1 MAEGEGEGAPPSL
14 PPPPAKRLCSRA
26 NPPSHAAQQHR
37 GTSGVG
43 RPQQY
48 PQYEPESLL
57 DCAAKAVAEKWAFE
71 RVEERFERIPEPVQ
85 RRIVYWSFPR
95 NEREICMYSSFQ
107 YRAEEQGP
115 VGSGNASGGTLG
127 SSGVSGQSSAINGLV
142 NAGTPGAGGEGLP
155 FRRGIRLLESGCVEN
170 VLQVGFHLSGTVTEP
185 ATQSDPETIYKVAI
199 SFDRCKITSVTC
211 GCGNRDIFYCAH
223 VVALSLYRIRKP
235 DQVKLRLPISET
247 LFQMNRD
254 QLQKFVQYLITAHH
268 TEVLPTAQKL
278 ADEILSS
285 NSEINQVH
293 GAPDPT
299 AGASIN
305 DENCWHLDEEQV
317 REQVKLFLSQG
328 GYYSSGKQLNS
339 MFAKVRE
346 MLRMRD
352 SNGARMLTLITEQFM
367 ADPRLA
373 LWRQQGTG
381 MTDKCRQLWDE
392 LGALWVCIVLN
403 PHCKPD
409 EKACWLRQL
418 RKWHDMDVCPLE
430 DGNYSNDLPNITN
443 ALPQNNGHDSLVRPR
458 RTVFTRAIEGCDL
471 HWQDS
476 HLQRIISSDFYMSP
490 SFQRDGE
497 SLLFNAQGQPL
508 WLEHVPTAC
517 ARVDALRSH
526 GYPKEAL
533 RLAVAIINTLRL
545 QQQRQLEI
553 YKQQKKEL
561 IQRNSTTITNLEG
574 WVGHPLDPIGCLF
587 TTLTEACLSDED
599 NAMEVID
606 SSESRRPVYQHICV
620 QNGSVESGESY
631 LSLALEVALM
641 GMGQQRLM
649 PEGLYAQDKVC
660 RNEEQI
666 IGRLQELELDAILV
680 QTLRKQ
686 CILLL
691 EGGPFSGLGEVI
703 HRESVPMH
711 TFAKY
716 LFTALL
722 PHDSD
727 LAYKLSLRAM
737 RLPVLES
744 SAPSVD
750 VSHPHHIVSVVPS
763 RYPRWFTLGHLESQQ
778 CELASTM
785 LTAAKGDMLRL
796 RTVLEAIQRNIHSSS
811 LIFKLAQD
819 AFKIA
824 TPADTSSDTTLLN
837 VALELGLQVMRMTL
851 STLNWRRR
859 EMVRWL
865 VTCATEVGVR
875 ALVSILQSWYTL
887 FTPTEATSIVAAAA
901 TSHSTV
907 LRLSLDYSQREE
919 LASCARTLALQCAMK
934 DPQNCALSALTLCE
948 KDHTAFETAYQIAV
962 DAASGGMTYS
972 QLFTIARYMEHRGY
986 PLRAFKLCSLAMSH
1000 LNLAYNQDTHPAIND
1015 VLWACSL
1022 SHSLGKNELAALV
1035 PLVVKSVHCATV
1047 LSDILRRCTLTAPG
1061 LAGIPGRR
1069 NSGKLMSTDKP
1080 PLRQLLDAAVGA
1092 YINTTHSRLT
1102 HISPRHYGEFIEF
1115 LSKAR
1120 ETFLLG
1126 QDGLLQFAQF
1136 IDNLKQI
1143 YKGKKKLMMLVRERF
1158 G

>member
-1 MAEGEGEGAPPSL
+1 MADGGEQEELLSPS
-14 PPPPAKRLCSRA
+14 PVSPAKRLCSW
-26 NPPSHAAQQHR
+26 PSPQAHHPRGSPGAA
-37 GTSGVG
+37 GGGAGGVG
-43 RPQQY
+43 SSCLVLGARPHLQ
-48 PQYEPESLL
+48 PESLL
-57 DCAAKAVAEKWAFE
+57 DCAAKTVAEKWAYE

-107 YRAEEQGP
+107 YRGGPGASAAGGAAGASPAEEGP
-115 VGSGNASGGTLG
+115 PPP
-127 SSGVSGQSSAINGLV
+127 
-142 NAGTPGAGGEGLP
+142 PGAAAPAGSAPGGVAAGASPGLGAGAGAAGCGGEGLP
-155 FRRGIRLLESGCVEN
+155 FRRGIRLLDSGSVEN
-170 VLQVGFHLSGTVTEP
+170 VLQVGFHLSGTVTELATASEP
-185 ATQSDPETIYKVAI
+185 AVTYKVAI

-211 GCGNRDIFYCAH
+211 GCGNKDIFYCAH

-254 QLQKFVQYLITAHH
+254 QLQKFIQYLITAHH

-285 NSEINQVH
+285 NSEINQVN

-299 AGASIN
+299 AGASID

-317 REQVKLFLSQG
+317 KEQVKLFLSQG
-328 GYYSSGKQLNS
+328 GYCGSGKQLSS

-367 ADPRLA
+367 ADPRLT
-373 LWRQQGTG
+373 LWRQQGTN

-392 LGALWVCIVLN
+392 LGALWVCIILN
-403 PHCKPD
+403 PHCKLE
-409 EKACWLRQL
+409 EKSCWLQQL
-418 RKWHDMDVCPLE
+418 QKWSDLDVCPLE
-430 DGNYSNDLPNITN
+430 DGNYGHELPNITN
-443 ALPQNNGHDSLVRPR
+443 ALPQNAIHSPDSLSRPR
-458 RTVFTRAIEGCDL
+458 RTVFTRAIEGREL

-476 HLQRIISSDFYMSP
+476 HLQRIISSDVYTAP
-490 SFQRDGE
+490 ACQRE
-497 SLLFNAQGQPL
+497 SERLLFNSQGQPL

-533 RLAVAIINTLRL
+533 RLTVAIINTLRL

-553 YKQQKKEL
+553 YKHQKKEL
-561 IQRNSTTITNLEG
+561 LQRGTTTITNLEG

-587 TTLTEACLSDED
+587 LTLTEACRLNDDGYLEMSDM
-599 NAMEVID
+599 N
-606 SSESRRPVYQHICV
+606 ESRPPVYQHV
-620 QNGSVESGESY
+620 PVAAGSPNSSESY

-641 GMGQQRLM
+641 GLGQQRVM

-660 RNEEQI
+660 RNEEQLLSQ
-666 IGRLQELELDAILV
+666 LQELQLDDELV
-680 QTLRKQ
+680 QTLQKQ

-691 EGGPFSGLGEVI
+691 EGD
-703 HRESVPMH
+703 
-711 TFAKY
+711 T
-716 LFTALL
+716 
-722 PHDSD
+722 
-727 LAYKLSLRAM
+727 
-737 RLPVLES
+737 
-744 SAPSVD
+744 
-750 VSHPHHIVSVVPS
+750 
-763 RYPRWFTLGHLESQQ
+763 
-778 CELASTM
+778 
-785 LTAAKGDMLRL
+785 LRL
-796 RTVLEAIQRNIHSSS
+796 RTILEAIQKHIHSSS

-824 TPADTSSDTTLLN
+824 TPTDSSTDSTLLN

-887 FTPTEATSIVAAAA
+887 FTPTEATSIVAATAV
-901 TSHSTV
+901 SHTTI
-907 LRLSLDYSQREE
+907 LRLSLDYPQREE

-934 DPQNCALSALTLCE
+934 DPQSCALSALTLCE
-948 KDHTAFETAYQIAV
+948 KDHIAFEAAYQIAI
-962 DAASGGMTYS
+962 DAAAGGMTHS
-972 QLFTIARYMEHRGY
+972 QLFTIARYMELRGY
-986 PLRAFKLCSLAMSH
+986 PLRAFKLASLAMSH

-1015 VLWACSL
+1015 VLWACAL
-1022 SHSLGKNELAALV
+1022 SHSLGKNELAALI

-1047 LSDILRRCTLTAPG
+1047 LSDILRRCTVTAPG

-1069 NSGKLMSTDKP
+1069 SSGKLMSTDKA
-1080 PLRQLLDAAVGA
+1080 PLRQLLDATINA

-1120 ETFLLG
+1120 ETFLLP
-1126 QDGLLQFAQF
+1126 QDGHLQFAQF

-1143 YKGKKKLMMLVRERF
+1143 YKGKKKLMLLVRERF

>member
-1 MAEGEGEGAPPSL
+1 MAEGRREQPHPLLSL
-14 PPPPAKRLCSRA
+14 PPASKRPCLRPAPRGPGPGPGHGSGLPGSRYR
-26 NPPSHAAQQHR
+26 S
-37 GTSGVG
+37 
-43 RPQQY
+43 
-48 PQYEPESLL
+48 PESLL

-95 NEREICMYSSFQ
+95 NEKEICMYSSFQ
-107 YRAEEQGP
+107 CRVAGEEGP
-115 VGSGNASGGTLG
+115 
-127 SSGVSGQSSAINGLV
+127 SAATG
-142 NAGTPGAGGEGLP
+142 GAGGAGSGATTTGGGGGSTAGTTATVGAAGAVGTGDGLP
-155 FRRGIRLLESGCVEN
+155 FRRGIRLLETGCVEN

-185 ATQSDPETIYKVAI
+185 TTSSEPEVTHKVAI

-235 DQVKLRLPISET
+235 EQVKLRLPISET

-254 QLQKFVQYLITAHH
+254 QLQKLVQYLITAHH

-299 AGASIN
+299 AGASI
-305 DENCWHLDEEQV
+305 DDDNCWHLDEDQV
-317 REQVKLFLSQG
+317 REQVKQFLSQG
-328 GYYSSGKQLNS
+328 GYYGSGKQLNS

-367 ADPRLA
+367 ADPRLS

-392 LGALWVCIVLN
+392 LGALWVCVVLN
-403 PHCKPD
+403 PHCKSE
-409 EKACWLRQL
+409 EKSSWLKQL
-418 RKWHDMDVCPLE
+418 KKWGDMDVCPLE
-430 DGNYSNDLPNITN
+430 DGNYGSELPNITN
-443 ALPQNNGHDSLVRPR
+443 ALPQSNLAQDSLSRPR
-458 RTVFTRAIEGCDL
+458 RTVFSRAVEACDL

-476 HLQRIISSDFYMSP
+476 HLQRIISSDHYMSP
-490 SFQRDGE
+490 SYQREGE
-497 SLLFNAQGQPL
+497 SLLFNPQGLPL
-508 WLEHVPTAC
+508 WLDHVPTAC

-526 GYPKEAL
+526 GYSREAL

-545 QQQRQLEI
+545 QQQRQMDI
-553 YKQQKKEL
+553 YKHQKKEL
-561 IQRNSTTITNLEG
+561 LQRGVTSTTNLEG
-574 WVGHPLDPIGCLF
+574 MDTGEGDP
-587 TTLTEACLSDED
+587 
-599 NAMEVID
+599 
-606 SSESRRPVYQHICV
+606 RPPVYHHV
-620 QNGSVESGESY
+620 PVWGSPDGGESY
-631 LSLALEVALM
+631 LTLALEVALM
-641 GMGQQRLM
+641 GMGQQRIM

-666 IGRLQELELDAILV
+666 VAKLQELELDDLLV

-686 CILLL
+686 AIQLL
-691 EGGPFSGLGEVI
+691 EAGPFSSLGEVI

-716 LFTALL
+716 LFSALL
-722 PHDSD
+722 PHDAD
-727 LAYKLSLRAM
+727 LAYKVALRAM

-744 SAPSVD
+744 SAGSGD
-750 VSHPHHIVSVVPS
+750 VGHPHHGISIVPS

-796 RTVLEAIQRNIHSSS
+796 RTVLEAIQKNIHSSS

-824 TPADTSSDTTLLN
+824 TPADSPPDITLLN

-865 VTCATEVGVR
+865 VTCATEVGLR

-887 FTPTEATSIVAAAA
+887 FTPTEATSIVAA
-901 TSHSTV
+901 TVMSHNTI
-907 LRLSLDYSQREE
+907 LRLSLDYPQREE

-948 KDHTAFETAYQIAV
+948 KDHIAFETAYQIV
-962 DAASGGMTYS
+962 IDAASTGMTYS

-986 PLRAFKLCSLAMSH
+986 PLRSFKLASLAMTH

-1015 VLWACSL
+1015 VLWACAL
-1022 SHSLGKNELAALV
+1022 SHSLGKNELAAII

-1047 LSDILRRCTLTAPG
+1047 LSDILRRCTMTAPG

-1069 NSGKLMSTDKP
+1069 NSGKLMSTDKA
-1080 PLRQLLDAAVGA
+1080 PLRQLLDATISA

-1120 ETFLLG
+1120 ETFLLA
-1126 QDGLLQFAQF
+1126 QDGHIQFAQF

>member
-1 MAEGEGEGAPPSL
+1 MAEGRGELLPQPPLHLSL
-14 PPPPAKRLCSRA
+14 PPASKRPCLRPAPRGPGPGPGPGFPNSRF
-26 NPPSHAAQQHR
+26 R
-37 GTSGVG
+37 C
-43 RPQQY
+43 
-48 PQYEPESLL
+48 PESLL

-107 YRAEEQGP
+107 Y
-115 VGSGNASGGTLG
+115 
-127 SSGVSGQSSAINGLV
+127 
-142 NAGTPGAGGEGLP
+142 GLP
-155 FRRGIRLLESGCVEN
+155 FRRGIRLLETGCVDN

-185 ATQSDPETIYKVAI
+185 AMQSEPETTHKVAI

-235 DQVKLRLPISET
+235 EQVKLRLPISET

-254 QLQKFVQYLITAHH
+254 QLQKLVQYLITAHH

-299 AGASIN
+299 AGASID

-317 REQVKLFLSQG
+317 REQVKQFLSQG
-328 GYYSSGKQLNS
+328 GYYGSGKQLNS

-367 ADPRLA
+367 ADPRLS

-403 PHCKPD
+403 PHCKSE
-409 EKACWLRQL
+409 EKSGWLRQL
-418 RKWHDMDVCPLE
+418 KKWGDMDICPLE
-430 DGNYSNDLPNITN
+430 DGNYGSDKHL
-443 ALPQNNGHDSLVRPR
+443 LSSEL
-458 RTVFTRAIEGCDL
+458 
-471 HWQDS
+471 
-476 HLQRIISSDFYMSP
+476 LQRGM
-490 SFQRDGE
+490 
-497 SLLFNAQGQPL
+497 
-508 WLEHVPTAC
+508 T
-517 ARVDALRSH
+517 
-526 GYPKEAL
+526 
-533 RLAVAIINTLRL
+533 NT
-545 QQQRQLEI
+545 
-553 YKQQKKEL
+553 
-561 IQRNSTTITNLEG
+561 TNLEG

-587 TTLTEACLSDED
+587 ATLTETCRVED
-599 NAMEVID
+599 DNTMDTGD
-606 SSESRRPVYQHICV
+606 SGEPKPPVYQHVPVWGCPD
-620 QNGSVESGESY
+620 GGESY
-631 LSLALEVALM
+631 LALALEVALM

-666 IGRLQELELDAILV
+666 VAKLQEMELDDILV

-686 CILLL
+686 AILLL

-722 PHDSD
+722 PHDTD
-727 LAYKLSLRAM
+727 LAYKLGLRAM

-744 SAPSVD
+744 TAPSGD
-750 VSHPHHIVSVVPS
+750 VGHPHHGISIVPS

-796 RTVLEAIQRNIHSSS
+796 RTVLEAIQKHIHSSS

-824 TPADTSSDTTLLN
+824 TPADNPPDITLLN

-865 VTCATEVGVR
+865 VTCATEVGLR

-887 FTPTEATSIVAAAA
+887 FTPTEATSIVAA
-901 TSHSTV
+901 TVMSHNTI
-907 LRLSLDYSQREE
+907 LRLSLDYPQREE

-948 KDHTAFETAYQIAV
+948 KDHIAFETAYQIV
-962 DAASGGMTYS
+962 IDAASTGMTYS

-986 PLRAFKLCSLAMSH
+986 PLRAFKLASLAMTH

-1015 VLWACSL
+1015 VLWACAL
-1022 SHSLGKNELAALV
+1022 SHSLGKNELAAII
-1035 PLVVKSVHCATV
+1035 PLSVHCATV
-1047 LSDILRRCTLTAPG
+1047 LSDILRRCTMTAPG

-1069 NSGKLMSTDKP
+1069 NSGKLMSTDKA
-1080 PLRQLLDAAVGA
+1080 PLRQLLDATISA

-1120 ETFLLG
+1120 ETFLLA
-1126 QDGLLQFAQF
+1126 QDGHIQFAQF